1 MDLLRERGNSVTQTA
16 SLTSVTSV
24 RAAQDLF
31 SLLFPFW
38 SKSLKKNTENIVHAF
53 NSDSNIRILRV
64 REKKSEFYP
73 PFHT

>member
-24 RAAQDLF
+24 KAAQGLF

-38 SKSLKKNTENIVHAF
+38 SKSLKKNTENIVQSF
-53 NSDSNIRILRV
+53 NSDSNIRILREIE
-64 REKKSEFYP
+64 REI
-73 PFHT
+73 

>member
-1 MDLLRERGNSVTQTA
+1 MDLLRERGSSVTQTA

-38 SKSLKKNTENIVHAF
+38 SKSLKKNTENIVHPF
-53 NSDSNIRILRV
+53 NSDSNIRILRE
-64 REKKSEFYP
+64 REKSEFYL
-73 PFHT
+73 PFPT

>member
-24 RAAQDLF
+24 KAAQDLF

-38 SKSLKKNTENIVHAF
+38 SQSLKKNTENIVHSF
-53 NSDSNIRILRV
+53 NSDSNIRILREIE
-64 REKKSEFYP
+64 REI
-73 PFHT
+73 